1 MNKADF
7 TAAVAIKLG
16 GTKADAAKAIDAVLD
31 AVTEVLAKGD
41 DIRLPGFGTFEV
53 RETVEKKGRNPRTGE
68 EVTIP
73 AGRQPKFKAGTAL
86 KKAILGEEAPSA

>member
-7 TAAVAIKLG
+7 TVAVAAKLG
-16 GTKADAAKAIDAVLD
+16 STKADAAKALDAVLD
-31 AVTEVLAKGD
+31 AVAEALAKGE

-53 RETVEKKGRNPRTGE
+53 RETAEKRGRNPRTGE

-73 AGRQPKFKAGTAL
+73 AGKQPKFKAGAAL
-86 KKAILGEEAPSA
+86 KSAVGGEKVSA